1 MSAEEKPQAKN
12 TNQPDNGT
20 PETPDQPPVCM
31 TENPD
36 QPAVK
41 KQEHSDKPEPLE
53 TIIST

>member
-20 PETPDQPPVCM
+20 PETPDQPAVCM

-41 KQEHSDKPEPLE
+41 KQEL
-53 TIIST
+53 